1 MTTFARTPEG
11 KVVLFRTSTG
21 DRFERWPVDARDML
35 ASGDYTLG
43 EPSAPPVAT
52 APVAASAPVTLAGA
66 PTQNPVAPS
75 LPPEVEAVIGKP
87 VTVAAETASRAA
99 PVQIPSGRRKK

>member
-43 EPSAPPVAT
+43 EPSALPAP
-52 APVAASAPVTLAGA
+52 APVAAAAPVTLTGT

-87 VTVAAETASRAA
+87 VTVAAETLSRAA